1 MSLWLSVSILA
12 YLFFGISSL
21 CDKLVLDRKA
31 NNVKPIA
38 FVFFVGVFGLF
49 SILIIPFIKFGL
61 PNYVGF
67 LWLALDAIVH
77 IIAIYTM
84 YVAIQRFEVSRVI
97 PTIIAAQSVFIFIIA
112 SIFWSSQIML
122 ASDIIAFLILLAGGT
137 LMSIDNSIKITGD
150 YLKITTF
157 SALMFALDYIF
168 LKLIFSNQPF
178 LQGVVWIMIS
188 IFIFGLVFLLRKKW
202 RNEIFEKTVVFDK
215 KKQMFF
221 LGSQVCGGAGN
232 LLQSFAISLAPVA
245 FLAVVNSLKGI
256 QFIFLFLLTLFLS
269 YFYPK
274 ILKEE
279 ISRVVIFKKL
289 LAIFLIA
296 MGLAFLIL

>member
-1 MSLWLSVSILA
+1 
-12 YLFFGISSL
+12 
-21 CDKLVLDRKA
+21 
-31 NNVKPIA
+31 
-38 FVFFVGVFGLF
+38 
-49 SILIIPFIKFGL
+49 
-61 PNYVGF
+61 
-67 LWLALDAIVH
+67 
-77 IIAIYTM
+77 
-84 YVAIQRFEVSRVI
+84 
-97 PTIIAAQSVFIFIIA
+97 
-112 SIFWSSQIML
+112 
-122 ASDIIAFLILLAGGT
+122 
-137 LMSIDNSIKITGD
+137 
-150 YLKITTF
+150 
-157 SALMFALDYIF
+157 
-168 LKLIFSNQPF
+168 
-178 LQGVVWIMIS
+178 
-188 IFIFGLVFLLRKKW
+188 
-202 RNEIFEKTVVFDK
+202 
-215 KKQMFF
+215 MFF